1 MKRNIVLHTNVNVWG
16 KTKTKEKQNPPKPQ
30 TNQPTRQQQ
39 QSTPE
44 ERTVIKEVSL
54 SIPSGSS
61 VRKQLEITR
70 DVCTSEWDREGNR
83 KNPSREKMKINSFLR
98 NWKKKLETVS
108 EALQVIRPGIPSL
121 GPTLGGF

>member
-1 MKRNIVLHTNVNVWG
+1 MCEAKQKQN
-16 KTKTKEKQNPPKPQ
+16 EKQNPPKPQ